1 MKPWLLLSL
10 FITHLAV
17 GGELP
22 QCSVYASAD
31 GNDNS
36 GCLTDGGHCM
46 TLGYVLRNLAM
57 LQCSN
62 CTIMVNYS
70 HNVTCTQ
77 GRYSYSYNDGYYSYY
92 YYSYDD
98 ECSINIS
105 NITFLHIIGL
115 GSPKPILDF
124 TRHSLRLDNGD
135 NITSVIIENIEFN
148 NCYTCI
154 YMYGID
160 DPKIYYKYYLLSFSM
175 TDVVIRNN
183 INEIDS
189 SGIAIIAKNMYCR
202 RSEFYNV
209 TNGIRLYVPGLAR
222 VDNETLDNEIL
233 VLDNTFENSKG
244 SFLSLFYHHTAQG
257 SASIT
262 NNTIRNNNYAC
273 TCYFSYCAF
282 IHVSVR
288 PYCDN
293 DNCNNDNFPVSCI
306 NNHFVNNIIHNNAC
320 GKDSSILTFINWG
333 KLKIEDSVIRS
344 NEIANY
350 AIFVR
355 IDINLCLNISMHNI
369 TFLDNIITSNA
380 TADKA
385 AIVTIQNFD
394 DYYDETISM
403 SNLYFTNNRG
413 TPLSLVRST
422 IYING
427 DLVFS
432 SNIKALTGGGLYV
445 RDGSTLH
452 VGCNA
457 SITFIN
463 NEAFFGGAI
472 FVDQDTCFLI
482 RHCNDVP
489 LNFTDLITVKR
500 NHANYG
506 PDIFSLYDWC
516 NDINNDDNNYC
527 KMIQSTFNIVPISI
541 NLSLSNSSIKIFPGK
556 IIILDLIVRDCFKN
570 YSSCLADVYFNS
582 TESRSFGNYTLQ
594 GPSTVSLHSGSVMTG
609 LTVGTSTSNYTA
621 GKESFL
627 LRFVCKFSIDAHVTV
642 NVTLLRCPL
651 GFNYNSSQ
659 QCECAPNSDH
669 EHFVCSKDAGIACVK
684 IGYWYSK
691 SSQTA
696 IPCTHSFCDF
706 SNSRNKCPSSV
717 SSDFANFVVLNGYQ
731 CLDGHGGTLCT
742 GCADNKVPTYGA
754 LMCIDKCK
762 SWHPIILLL
771 LNIILPFINGI
782 FLIIVVRLKLSI
794 GSGYLYGPLF
804 YLATLNLIPLGS
816 FNNGTLS
823 KIASPIAT
831 ILLLQYQ
838 SLGYIPWCLH
848 VPLFYSRLL
857 QFLAPSIVAVVLL
870 LTIILARARPKLFG
884 RFQKSPLQAMCLLM
898 LVSFWSLAST
908 AILLLKPV
916 NINGKRKVHLNPDR
930 NYFTH
935 EHIPVGISS
944 ILLLLIMYS
953 MVILLTISHFYNPFH
968 KFKPVLDELKSCY
981 KDRYRWYGGVY
992 FIIWTILQVIVLT
1005 SNYQLFTTLII
1016 VLTITHCLLQPY
1028 SKKWLNIVDGV
1039 LLGSLSITSSLIL
1052 DDSSTHLTQNKLTEV
1067 LVYISVL
1074 GPLIFIVCGIM
1085 LIIMVQ
1091 FGITSKLTNT
1101 IHKISAIRKKHLA
1114 IPQQTAP
1121 QKKSSNITH
1130 GIVDLD
1136 DLIADTSDR
1145 EPLVAITQESMPSSD
1160 YVAMDES

>member
-22 QCSVYASAD
+22 QCSIYVSAD
-31 GNDNS
+31 GTDNS
-36 GCLTDGGHCM
+36 SCLTDGGNCM
-46 TLGYVLRNLAM
+46 TLGYVLSNLTM

-77 GRYSYSYNDGYYSYY
+77 GRYFYSYNDEYGYYY
-92 YYSYDD
+92 YYSYDQYN
-98 ECSINIS
+98 ECSIDIS
-105 NITFLHIIGL
+105 SITFLHIIGL
-115 GSPKPILDF
+115 GNPKPILDF
-124 TRHSLRLDNGD
+124 TRHSLWLDNGD

-154 YMYGID
+154 YTHGID
-160 DPKIYYKYYLLSFSM
+160 DPYKYYYLLSFSM
-175 TDVVIRNN
+175 ADVVIRNN
-183 INEIDS
+183 INETDS

-209 TNGIRLYVPGLAR
+209 TNGIRLYVPGLAG
-222 VDNETLDNEIL
+222 VDNEIL
-233 VLDNTFENSKG
+233 VLDSTFENSHG
-244 SFLSLFYHHTAQG
+244 SFLSFFYRQFNDTAQG

-262 NNTIRNNNYAC
+262 NNTIRNNNYTC

-282 IHVSVR
+282 IHVQL
-288 PYCDN
+288 YCDN
-293 DNCNNDNFPVSCI
+293 DYCYINNNFLVTCT
-306 NNHFVNNIIHNNAC
+306 NNHFVNNFIHNEC
-320 GKDSSILTFINWG
+320 GSDSSILTFINWG
-333 KLKIEDSVIRS
+333 ELKMENSEIGS

-350 AIFVR
+350 AIL
-355 IDINLCLNISMHNI
+355 INRENNLFLNNYNISIHNI
-369 TFLDNIITSNA
+369 TFIGNTISSYNTSI
-380 TADKA
+380 ADKA

-394 DYYDETISM
+394 DGTISM
-403 SNLYFTNNRG
+403 SDLYFTNNRG
-413 TPLSLVRST
+413 TPLSLVGST
-422 IYING
+422 INISG

-432 SNIKALTGGGLYV
+432 NNTKALTGGGLYV
-445 RDGSTLH
+445 SGGSILYAR
-452 VGCNA
+452 CNA
-457 SITFIN
+457 NITFTN
-463 NEAFFGGAI
+463 NTAFFGGAI
-472 FVDQDTCFLI
+472 FVNQDTCFLI
-482 RHCNDVP
+482 SNCNVP
-489 LNFTDLITVKR
+489 FKDFITVKR
-500 NHANYG
+500 NRANYG
-506 PDIFSLYDWC
+506 PDIFSLYNWC
-516 NDINNDDNNYC
+516 NANINKDDI
-527 KMIQSTFNIVPISI
+527 KMIQSTFNIAPISVI
-541 NLSLSNSSIKIFPGK
+541 LSSSSSSIKIFPGK
-556 IIILDLIVRDCFKN
+556 IIVLDMIVTDCFN
-570 YSSCLADVYFNS
+570 NNSSCLADVYFNS
-582 TESRSFGNYTLQ
+582 TESRNFSGYTLQ
-594 GPSTVSLHSGSVMTG
+594 GPSTVSLHGGSVMTG

-621 GKESFL
+621 IMLKNNITLSL
-627 LRFVCKFSIDAHVTV
+627 QFVCKFSIDAHITV

-651 GFNYNSSQ
+651 GFHYNSSSK
-659 QCECAPNSDH
+659 QCECAPNS
-669 EHFVCSKDAGIACVK
+669 EYFVCSKDAGIACVK

-706 SNSRNKCPSSV
+706 SNSTNKCPSSV
-717 SSDFANFVVLNGYQ
+717 SSDFANFVVLSGSQ

-742 GCADNKVPTYGA
+742 GCADEKVPTYGA
-754 LMCIDKCK
+754 LMCIDNNECEN
-762 SWHPIILLL
+762 WHPIILLL
-771 LNIILPFINGI
+771 LNIILPFMNAI
-782 FLIIVVRLKLSI
+782 FLIVVVRLKLSI

-816 FNNGTLS
+816 YSTLN

-838 SLGYIPWCLH
+838 SLGYIPWCFFKFKYA
-848 VPLFYSRLL
+848 LFYGTMFR
-857 QFLAPSIVAVVLL
+857 FLAPLIVAVVLL

-884 RFQKSPLQAMCLLM
+884 WFQKSPLQAMCLLM

-916 NINGKRKVHLNPDR
+916 NTNGKVHLNVNPDR
-930 NYFTH
+930 DYFTY
-935 EHIPVGISS
+935 EHIPVGILS
-944 ILLLLIMYS
+944 ILFLLIMYS
-953 MVILLTISHFYNPFH
+953 MVILLMISHFYNPFH
-968 KFKPVLDELKSCY
+968 KFKPVLDELQSCY

-1028 SKKWLNIVDGV
+1028 SKKWLNIMDGV
-1039 LLGSLSITSSLIL
+1039 LLGSLSISSSLVL
-1052 DDSSTHLTQNKLTEV
+1052 DDSSTHVTQNKLTEV

-1074 GPLIFIVCGIM
+1074 GPLIFIVCGIV

-1091 FGITSKLTNT
+1091 FGITSKLTNI